1 MSLPASLPKSALRGA
16 AAHLADELKAGHV
29 YRREDLARLSNAV
42 DRHLREL
49 VSMGKLQKLAQ
60 GLYHVPKQ
68 SNFGPL
74 PPADD
79 QVVKGFLRDK
89 EFLVFSPSSYN
100 AVGLGTTQL
109 YNRTLVYNH
118 KRHGVFRLGNRQFD
132 FRVKPRFPKK
142 LSLEF
147 LYVDLLNNLEELA
160 GALTYF
166 YEKTATRVT
175 FEYIIFD
182 GFNDS
187 LEDAAELARF
197 AKCVPCKINI
207 IEYNPIDEG
216 GFQKAHMDKVNAFAS
231 YLESKNLVV
240 NVRRSRGKDIDAA
253 CGQLANKNK
262 AITDRK
268 EILKPAKN

>member
-1 MSLPASLPKSALRGA
+1 MTATASLPTSSLRGA
-16 AAHLADELKAGHV
+16 TAHLANELKAGHV

-60 GLYHVPKQ
+60 GLYHAPKQ

-79 QVVKGFLRDK
+79 QLVKGFLRDK

-142 LSLEF
+142 LSREF

-160 GALTYF
+160 EDRDVVLNQARSKLASFDMARLQEAVESYGNM
-166 YEKTATRVT
+166 ATRKRLR
-175 FEYIIFD
+175 EWID
-182 GFNDS
+182 G
-187 LEDAAELARF
+187 
-197 AKCVPCKINI
+197 
-207 IEYNPIDEG
+207 
-216 GFQKAHMDKVNAFAS
+216 
-231 YLESKNLVV
+231 
-240 NVRRSRGKDIDAA
+240 
-253 CGQLANKNK
+253 
-262 AITDRK
+262 
-268 EILKPAKN
+268 

>member
-1 MSLPASLPKSALRGA
+1 MPTTVTLPKSSLRGA
-16 AAHLADELKAGHV
+16 TAHLADELKAGHV

-49 VSMGKLQKLAQ
+49 VSIGKLQKLAQ
-60 GLYHVPKQ
+60 GLYHAPKQ

-142 LSLEF
+142 LSREF
-147 LYVDLLNNLEELA
+147 LYVDLLNNLDELA
-160 GALTYF
+160 EDRDEVLNQAHSKLPSFDLNRLKDAVDSYGNM
-166 YEKTATRVT
+166 ATRK
-175 FEYIIFD
+175 
-182 GFNDS
+182 
-187 LEDAAELARF
+187 RF
-197 AKCVPCKINI
+197 G
-207 IEYNPIDEG
+207 EWTG
-216 GFQKAHMDKVNAFAS
+216 G
-231 YLESKNLVV
+231 
-240 NVRRSRGKDIDAA
+240 
-253 CGQLANKNK
+253 
-262 AITDRK
+262 
-268 EILKPAKN
+268 